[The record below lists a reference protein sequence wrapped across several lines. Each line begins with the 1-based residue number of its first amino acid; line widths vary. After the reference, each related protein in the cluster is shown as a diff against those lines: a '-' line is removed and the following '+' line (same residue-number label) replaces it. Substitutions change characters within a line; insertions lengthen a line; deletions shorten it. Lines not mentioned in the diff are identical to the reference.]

1 MRRRLLRRLGLA
13 VFLSAMLSFAG
24 CGEDKYEGEGS
35 LPGASRGE
43 ATACLTSRPDALRA
57 GDAEED
63 RTATRPPPEQIR
75 REELPPPQ
83 SAEPQ
88 EPDSNVGV
96 FVTDPTIMDEALQ
109 DPDPNVRIQAL
120 EAWGQEPGVS
130 LNPVTYALVD
140 PDESVRA
147 RAQELFEQELERR

>member
-1 MRRRLLRRLGLA
+1 MPRRLVRRLGLA

-24 CGEDKYEGEGS
+24 CGEDTYEGEGS

-75 REELPPPQ
+75 REELPPAQ
-83 SAEPQ
+83 SAKPQ
-88 EPDSNVGV
+88 E
-96 FVTDPTIMDEALQ
+96 
-109 DPDPNVRIQAL
+109 PDPNVRIQAL
-120 EAWGQEPGVS
+120 EAWVQEPGVS